1 MEYRDFTRLCRRLAT
16 VLLMLWAA
24 TPAMAE
30 RTLVDV
36 AGRTVTV
43 PDQVDRILLG
53 EGRFIPALGI
63 LLENPVSPVVATLG
77 DFERFDAPS
86 YAQYRERF
94 PEIDAIPRVGVA
106 SADSFNLEQAI
117 TMQPQVALFALQ
129 GHGPSLDNTAL
140 IRRLEASGIPVV
152 FIDFR
157 KAPLE
162 NTLPSIEVLGQL
174 LNRPEQARAF
184 SAFYRE
190 AMAQVKNALPGDAD
204 QHPRVFLHS
213 RVGLTDQC
221 CETMAHGMLGNFVD
235 EAGGRN
241 MAKPLLPGVSGVLN
255 PELLLSEPPEVY
267 VATAIGS
274 ETAPGQY
281 RSSVALG
288 PGTSIGFARH
298 SLAQAIEQQ
307 KLTSLTPVRT
317 GRAHG
322 IWHHFYNHPFNVVA
336 VQVFARWLHP
346 QQTRE
351 LDPGQTLAT
360 LFQRFQP
367 VPLDGTYWVDLDQN
381 HLSEGE

>member
-1 MEYRDFTRLCRRLAT
+1 MSTPFRYLALT
-16 VLLMLWAA
+16 LLLLWAA
-24 TPAMAE
+24 TPALAG

-43 PDQVDRILLG
+43 PDQVNRILLG

-63 LLENPVSPVVATLG
+63 LLEDPVSPVVATLA
-77 DFERFDAPS
+77 DFERFDGPS

-94 PEIDAIPRVGVA
+94 PDIDAIPRVGAA

-117 TMQPQVALFALQ
+117 TLQPDVALFALH

-140 IRRLEASGIPVV
+140 IRRLEAAGIPVV

-162 NTLPSIEVLGQL
+162 NTLPSIKVLGQL
-174 LNRPEQARAF
+174 LDRPERARAF
-184 SAFYRE
+184 SEFYAD
-190 AMAQVKNALPGDAD
+190 AMAQVQEALPDNTD
-204 QHPRVFLHS
+204 RNPRLFLHS

-235 EAGGRN
+235 EAGGQN
-241 MAKPLLPGVSGVLN
+241 IAKPLLPGVSGVLN
-255 PELLLSEPPEVY
+255 PELLLSQPLDVY

-274 ETAPGQY
+274 QTEPEQYPG
-281 RSSVALG
+281 SVALG
-288 PGTSIGFARH
+288 PGTSADFARD
-298 SLAQAIEQQ
+298 SLREAIEQQ
-307 KLTSLTPVRT
+307 NLTSLGPVRE

-336 VQVFARWLHP
+336 VQVFARWLYPDQMQAVDP
-346 QQTRE
+346 QQT
-351 LDPGQTLAT
+351 LDS

-367 VPLDGTYWVDLDQN
+367 VPLEGTYWVDLGRTG
-381 HLSEGE
+381 SGESD